1 MERIKVTRAMLPDFA
16 EYADE
21 IRELWDSHWITNM
34 GIKHEELQKL
44 LEDYLESKHVS
55 LFCNGHMALENAL
68 EALHLPDGS
77 EIITTPFT
85 FASTVHAIVRKGY
98 KPVFC
103 DITAE
108 DYTIDIAKIEALITG
123 KTSAILPVH
132 VYGNVCDV
140 ESIDAIAKK
149 HGLKVIY
156 DAAHAFGVRYK
167 GKSIFTY
174 GDASVIS
181 FHATKVFNTIEG
193 GAICY
198 SDDDLTEKLYELKN
212 FGIRGEESITSVGGN
227 SKMNEFSAA
236 MGICNLRHID
246 EEILKR
252 KAVYERYISN
262 LSGVSGITLNRYG
275 ADTKPNYSYFPV
287 LLDNRN
293 RVFELLAQNGID
305 ARKYFYPIASE
316 YECYK
321 GSFDSSKT
329 PVALSLSNRVLTLP
343 MYGDLS
349 TEDVDRICGIITGE
363 ARA

>member
-1 MERIKVTRAMLPDFA
+1 MKRIKVTRAMLPDFS

-21 IRELWDSHWITNM
+21 IRDLWDSHWITNM
-34 GIKHEELQKL
+34 GIKHNELQTL
-44 LEDYLESKHVS
+44 LEGYLESKHVS
-55 LFCNGHMALENAL
+55 LFCNGHMALENAI
-68 EALHLPDGS
+68 EALDLPMGS

-103 DITAE
+103 DIAAE
-108 DYTIDIAKIEALITG
+108 DYTIDTTKIEALITD

-140 ESIDAIAKK
+140 ESIDEIAKK

-167 GKSIFTY
+167 GKSVFVY

-181 FHATKVFNTIEG
+181 FHATKIFNTIEG
-193 GAICY
+193 GAVCY
-198 SDDDLTEKLYELKN
+198 SCDDLTEKLYELMN
-212 FGIRGEESITSVGGN
+212 FGIRDEETITSVGGN

-236 MGICNLRHID
+236 MGICNLKHIN
-246 EEILKR
+246 EEIGKR

-262 LSGVSGITLNRYG
+262 LSGVSGITLNRYS
-275 ADTKPNYSYFPV
+275 TEITPNYSYFPV
-287 LLDNRN
+287 LLDKRN
-293 RVFELLAQNGID
+293 QVFEELAQNGID

-321 GSFDSSKT
+321 DSFDSSKT
-329 PVALSLSNRVLTLP
+329 PVALDASRKILTLP
-343 MYGDLS
+343 MYGGLS
-349 TEDVDRICGIITGE
+349 LEEVDRICGIIMGE
-363 ARA
+363 G

>member
-1 MERIKVTRAMLPDFA
+1 MERIKVTRAMLPDLA
-16 EYADE
+16 EYTDE

-34 GIKHEELQKL
+34 GIKHDELQKL
-44 LEDYLESKHVS
+44 LEEYLDAGQVS

-68 EALHLPDGS
+68 EALELPIGS

-108 DYTIDIAKIEALITG
+108 DYTIDASKIEALITD

-156 DAAHAFGVRYK
+156 DAAHAFGVKYK
-167 GKSIFTY
+167 GQSVFSF

-193 GAICY
+193 GAVCY
-198 SDDDLTEKLYELKN
+198 HDDALTEKLYELKN
-212 FGIRGEESITSVGGN
+212 FGIKGEESIASVGGN
-227 SKMNEFSAA
+227 AKMNEFCAA

-252 KAVYERYISN
+252 KTVYERYISD
-262 LSGVSGITLNRYG
+262 LSGVSGIKLNRYS
-275 ADTKPNYSYFPV
+275 ADIKPNYSYFPV
-287 LLDNRN
+287 LLDNRDQ
-293 RVFELLAQNGID
+293 VFERLAQSGID

-329 PVALSLSNRVLTLP
+329 PVALDVSRKVLTLP

-349 TEDVDRICGIITGE
+349 LEDVDRICGIIAGE
-363 ARA
+363 AKA

>member
-1 MERIKVTRAMLPDFA
+1 MERIKVTRAMLPDLA
-16 EYADE
+16 EYTDE

-34 GIKHEELQKL
+34 GIKHDELQKL
-44 LEDYLESKHVS
+44 LEDYLDAGQVS

-68 EALHLPDGS
+68 EALELPIGS

-108 DYTIDIAKIEALITG
+108 DYTIDASKIEALITD

-156 DAAHAFGVRYK
+156 DAAHAFGVKYK
-167 GKSIFTY
+167 GQSVFAF

-193 GAICY
+193 GAVCY
-198 SDDDLTEKLYELKN
+198 HDDALTEKLYELKN
-212 FGIRGEESITSVGGN
+212 FGIKGEESIASVGGN
-227 SKMNEFSAA
+227 AKMNEFCAA

-252 KAVYERYISN
+252 KAVYERYISD
-262 LSGVSGITLNRYG
+262 LSGVSGIKLNRHR
-275 ADTKPNYSYFPV
+275 ADIKPNYSYFPV
-287 LLDNRN
+287 LLDNRDQ
-293 RVFELLAQNGID
+293 VFERLAQSGID

-329 PVALSLSNRVLTLP
+329 PVALDVSRKVLTLP

-349 TEDVDRICGIITGE
+349 LEDVDRICGIIAGE
-363 ARA
+363 AKA